1 MMIDP
6 KIKKL
11 LGYKPDEPDKNVI
24 ADWKKRASR
33 VCKPCWEIK
42 YCPYGPWVEHSPLLP
57 PTLSEALKHQEYLK
71 KCLKSKK
78 LGDGRPI
85 SKFRYGMFQKMINE
99 FNPNEYPKEI
109 PKEIEEMG
117 CSIFGHI
124 CPVVFTNE
132 GFTETM
138 KPRRRGRYIPF
149 HIRLKVAR
157 RDDYTCQICKKHL
170 MDDEIEFDHIIPI
183 SKGGSTEESNLRLTC
198 FKCNQEKTNKVK
210 L

>member
-117 CSIFGHI
+117 
-124 CPVVFTNE
+124 
-132 GFTETM
+132 
-138 KPRRRGRYIPF
+138 
-149 HIRLKVAR
+149 
-157 RDDYTCQICKKHL
+157 
-170 MDDEIEFDHIIPI
+170 
-183 SKGGSTEESNLRLTC
+183 
-198 FKCNQEKTNKVK
+198 
-210 L
+210 